1 MANVLVVDDDQDIRE
16 ILRFILEDAGYDVL
30 EESDGESAL
39 RTLRESQSPLVVLLD
54 LLLPRLSGVDL
65 LKEVVAEPLL
75 KDRHTFVLMTAD
87 DTKTR
92 QQADPLLEQL
102 SAQVIGK
109 PFEVDILLEMVARA
123 SSASA

>member
-75 KDRHTFVLMTAD
+75 KDRHAFVLMTAD

-92 QQADPLLEQL
+92 QQADSLLEQL